1 MAIINVSEELIKEC
15 PEAFEAIKK
24 HYKVF
29 KELIPRLVATRTFEV
44 QGEGLPEDE
53 TVIIPTIKLVN
64 GEYVFEK
71 EI

>member
-1 MAIINVSEELIKEC
+1 MAIINISERLINEC
-15 PEAFEAIKK
+15 PEIFEAIKK

-53 TVIIPTIKLVN
+53 TVITPTIKLVN
-64 GEYVFEK
+64 GKYVFEK
-71 EI
+71 EM